1 MSGGLSVD
9 LFRYDVFVGVMV
21 VLDVILMGVVDGV
34 LGVHF
39 VRGCCHIL
47 RIHLRITSPRS
58 SRHSSLVSILAS
70 AF

>member
-9 LFRYDVFVGVMV
+9 LCRYVVFVGVMV
-21 VLDVILMGVVDGV
+21 VLVVILMGGVGGV

-39 VRGCCHIL
+39 LWVCCHSL
-47 RIHLRITSPRS
+47 RIHLRTTSPRS
-58 SRHSSLVSILAS
+58 SRHSSLVSILTS